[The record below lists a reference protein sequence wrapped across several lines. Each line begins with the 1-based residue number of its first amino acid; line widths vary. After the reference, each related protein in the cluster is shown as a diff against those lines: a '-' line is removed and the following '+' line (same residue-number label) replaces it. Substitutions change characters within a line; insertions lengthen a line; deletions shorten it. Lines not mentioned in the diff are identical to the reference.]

1 MRQGYGVSVGAA
13 FPAPR
18 KDLWCIVSETP
29 RKPIFLVF
37 GTSEAFF
44 GHRLAVMII
53 YAALCL
59 GYRPCWMKLLVK
71 FLCRHCNKLTIG
83 RPYRVLSEEN
93 GVTFLD
99 LIVCD
104 SCHQEAKEL
113 GLRAEEIKSIRSR
126 ARARRPQIIPVPV

>member
-1 MRQGYGVSVGAA
+1 MRQGYRTLSFGGTSR
-13 FPAPR
+13 PR
-18 KDLWCIVSETP
+18 KDLRCIVSETLSN
-29 RKPIFLVF
+29 PIFLVF

-59 GYRPCWMKLLVK
+59 GYRPCCIKPLVK
-71 FLCRHCNKLTIG
+71 FLCRHCDQSITG

-113 GLRAEEIKSIRSR
+113 GLRAEEFKSTKSR